1 MSRIQS
7 LKARQVFDS
16 RGYPTVE
23 VEVILNSGVS
33 GRAIVPS
40 GASTGKFEAL
50 ELRDGDPASFSGKGV
65 THAVENVNHR
75 IAPALIDFDGL
86 NQAALDQRLVELD
99 GTGNKSSLGA
109 NAILGVSL
117 AAARAGAAF
126 AGLPLYTYLGGV
138 NARRLPLPMV
148 NILSGGLHAG
158 GQIDFQDFL
167 MIPVGAQS
175 YSHALQMTFD
185 VYHSTRK
192 QIQEKGYE
200 LPGLADEGGFGPKL
214 QSNLEA
220 LEILLEAILMAG
232 YSPGKEV
239 AIGLDVASSHFYAQ
253 GGYKLAAENRM
264 LDSLQMA
271 EMLEQWV
278 SKYPLISIE
287 DGMAEED
294 WEGWEI
300 LSKKLCHKVQLIGDD
315 LFTTNA
321 ARLQQGIERGIA
333 NAVLIKVNQ
342 IGTLTETFETVELAR
357 RHGYLPVISAR
368 SGETEDAFIAD
379 LTVATGAGQI
389 KIGSIARSSRLAKY
403 NRLLRIEEELG
414 SAGIYQGA
422 GVFEVLKG
430 LGGS

>member
-232 YSPGKEV
+232 YSPGKE
-239 AIGLDVASSHFYAQ
+239 
-253 GGYKLAAENRM
+253 
-264 LDSLQMA
+264 
-271 EMLEQWV
+271 
-278 SKYPLISIE
+278 
-287 DGMAEED
+287 
-294 WEGWEI
+294 
-300 LSKKLCHKVQLIGDD
+300 
-315 LFTTNA
+315 
-321 ARLQQGIERGIA
+321 
-333 NAVLIKVNQ
+333 
-342 IGTLTETFETVELAR
+342 
-357 RHGYLPVISAR
+357 
-368 SGETEDAFIAD
+368 
-379 LTVATGAGQI
+379 
-389 KIGSIARSSRLAKY
+389 
-403 NRLLRIEEELG
+403 
-414 SAGIYQGA
+414 
-422 GVFEVLKG
+422 
-430 LGGS
+430 